1 MPESV
6 DLQRLR
12 LTDEQGTEGVL
23 LGFRCLDCGVT
34 VFGPCAFCQNC
45 TSDQLESVELSK
57 TGVLYSYTIVR
68 VPPAGWPGPVPYVLG
83 QVELPEGPQVLAE
96 LIDCEHDKLKIGMT
110 VELGLQVVP
119 PEGGGQ
125 DKVVYKWR
133 PWDAVIREGQD
144 DARVEDGPVG
154 RTDGRSG

>member
-1 MPESV
+1 
-6 DLQRLR
+6 
-12 LTDEQGTEGVL
+12 
-23 LGFRCLDCGVT
+23 
-34 VFGPCAFCQNC
+34 
-45 TSDQLESVELSK
+45 
-57 TGVLYSYTIVR
+57 
-68 VPPAGWPGPVPYVLG
+68 VPYVLG

-133 PWDAVIREGQD
+133 PWDVLIREGQD